1 MGRWPQCQAWSYEAA
16 KGMAAKW
23 GSTLKDMSTGED
35 FLNGTQEIQPAADK
49 QNLKILE
56 SFFTIK
62 EIANPIKSGLQNGR
76 QSVPAS
82 PLTEDH
88 YLEYAKHQESEQPY

>member
-1 MGRWPQCQAWSYEAA
+1 MGQWPQCQAWSSEAA
-16 KGMAAKW
+16 KGHSRKHIQ
-23 GSTLKDMSTGED
+23 GKGTGED

-49 QNLKILE
+49 QNLMILE
-56 SFFTIK
+56 SFFAIK
-62 EIANPIKSGLQNGR
+62 EIANPIKSGLQDGR

-88 YLEYAKHQESEQPY
+88 YLEYAKHPESERPY